1 MPAGLPQRMI
11 MAKQTETKENKRRVS
26 PLGVLLVIL
35 MLLLAAVT
43 LAVNYFFRDGNAPTF
58 GKYSLCYYTADEM
71 PTVIPSGSMVI
82 AEKADAVPKDSIV
95 LYRTTLN
102 TYRIAKA
109 ALTDGEG
116 IVPDKPLTYLTVD
129 TGAAPIQVSKSDI
142 LGICKFK
149 SPELGVVTG
158 FLTSPVGVLI
168 GLILPC
174 LVLLLYVAAAVVA
187 AKESAELE
195 DEDEFEDEDDTDL
208 AFVKSIQKKQQQIAE
223 RDAER
228 LASESGAAA
237 KQPRRLTD
245 EELAEM
251 EEQEAA
257 RRAERIAQVRSHM
270 EQRRQTETPDGV
282 PLYTTEIITRTHT
295 MPLPKTGEL
304 SMTRQQPAVKP
315 GMTGQ
320 IPRKKAVTAEM
331 QKTAVRP
338 ITKPIMTA
346 EEAAKPSKPAAEAA
360 EKPAE
365 AQTAP
370 AAPAKP
376 AAPPA
381 TYDELMDM
389 LDKLKQ

>member
-1 MPAGLPQRMI
+1 MPQRII
-11 MAKQTETKENKRRVS
+11 MAKSSQTKGNKRRVS

-35 MLLLAAVT
+35 MLLLSAVT

-58 GKYSLCYYTADEM
+58 GKYSFCYYTADEI

-82 AEKADAVPKDSIV
+82 AEKADAITKDSIV

-102 TYRIAKA
+102 TYRIAKT
-109 ALTDGEG
+109 ALTDPAAGLIPE
-116 IVPDKPLTYLTVD
+116 KPLIYLTVE
-129 TGAAPIQVSKSDI
+129 TVPAPVQVTKSDI
-142 LGICKFK
+142 LGVCRFK
-149 SPELGVVTG
+149 SPELGVVIG
-158 FLTSPVGVLI
+158 FLTSTVGVLI

-174 LVLLLYVAAAVVA
+174 LVLLLYITAAVVA
-187 AKESAELE
+187 AKEEAALE
-195 DEDEFEDEDDTDL
+195 DDDEFEDEDDTDL

-228 LASESGAAA
+228 HASEAGEAPA

-245 EELAEM
+245 EEIEEM

-270 EQRRQTETPDGV
+270 EQRRQSNDTLDGV
-282 PLYTTEIITRTHT
+282 PLYTTEVITRTH
-295 MPLPKTGEL
+295 PLPKTGEL

-320 IPRKKAVTAEM
+320 IKKKAMQAEM

-346 EEAAKPSKPAAEAA
+346 EEAAKP
-360 EKPAE
+360 
-365 AQTAP
+365 AP
-370 AAPAKP
+370 APAPAPAKP
-376 AAPPA
+376 AEPPA
-381 TYDELMDM
+381 TFDELMGM
-389 LDKLKQ
+389 LDKLKPSDK